1 MELEKSA
8 EDSMNPEESESS
20 QKNKQPTD
28 VISIILEVLVIV
40 CEFF

>member
-8 EDSMNPEESESS
+8 EDSMNPEDSEPS
-20 QKNKQPTD
+20 QKTKQTTD

>member
-8 EDSMNPEESESS
+8 EDSMNSEESEPS
-20 QKNKQPTD
+20 QNPKQTTD
-28 VISIILEVLVIV
+28 VISIILEILVIV